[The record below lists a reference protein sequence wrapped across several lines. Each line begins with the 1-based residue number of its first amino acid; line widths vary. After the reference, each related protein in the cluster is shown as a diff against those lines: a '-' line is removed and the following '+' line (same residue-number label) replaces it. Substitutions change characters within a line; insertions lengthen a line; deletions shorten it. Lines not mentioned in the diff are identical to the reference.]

1 MTKGQLKRFLK
12 LTNEDLDEIRQAV
25 INCEKKTSGEIA
37 LAVVGESDNY
47 GFYEL
52 VAAIFAAALVFALSL
67 PFYSEINQCLSRF
80 FWSVEPWI
88 LPAFYALEF
97 GLFTVIFLIL
107 FNHPAIDFLII
118 PKSVKNRRVSLR
130 ALAHFVE
137 SGVSQTVS
145 RSGILIFVSVLER
158 QVRIIGDSGIV
169 AVIPQSQWDEVAA
182 DLAKQINVGNVKT
195 AFIEAVSRCETF
207 LSLSFPI
214 ERDDK
219 NELSD
224 GLVILEG

>member
-1 MTKGQLKRFLK
+1 M
-12 LTNEDLDEIRQAV
+12 
-25 INCEKKTSGEIA
+25 
-37 LAVVGESDNY
+37 
-47 GFYEL
+47 
-52 VAAIFAAALVFALSL
+52 
-67 PFYSEINQCLSRF
+67 
-80 FWSVEPWI
+80 
-88 LPAFYALEF
+88 
-97 GLFTVIFLIL
+97 
-107 FNHPAIDFLII
+107 
-118 PKSVKNRRVSLR
+118 
-130 ALAHFVE
+130 
-137 SGVSQTVS
+137 SQTVS

-182 DLAKQINVGNVKT
+182 DLAKQIKVGNVKA

-207 LSLSFPI
+207 LSLNFPI